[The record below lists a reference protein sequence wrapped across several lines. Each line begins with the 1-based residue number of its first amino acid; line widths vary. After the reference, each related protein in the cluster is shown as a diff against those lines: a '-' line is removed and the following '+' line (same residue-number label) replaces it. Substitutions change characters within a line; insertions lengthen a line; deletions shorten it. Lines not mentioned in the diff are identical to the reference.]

1 MIHSLG
7 LESSTDCGTFN
18 KSGLARI
25 PTRTNKRNGKWLSA
39 THVAI
44 INRLPR
50 LLLVLNSKIDQVTG
64 CDDNHRRFRCLPLLV
79 VLPVRLLWHAYR
91 FCRLVHTDEAK
102 KSESH
107 LQRSPFPPPYPA
119 SSEIDRVL
127 LSLVQYHTI
136 AGISKVDLDFHTFT
150 NGKRHVAVFKRDSR
164 FFLRSIV
171 FKQLR
176 GTLVTIVNFIDRT
189 VFMVENEP
197 GVNVR
202 VIDLSERC
210 ILKIKNDW
218 LIFWVSCWM
227 RVVA

>member
-18 KSGLARI
+18 ESNLARI

-39 THVAI
+39 AHVAI

-50 LLLVLNSKIDQVTG
+50 LSHVFNSKINQVTG
-64 CDDNHRRFRCLPLLV
+64 CDDNHRRFRCLPLLAF
-79 VLPVRLLWHAYR
+79 LSARLLWHAYQ
-91 FCRLVHTDEAK
+91 FCRLVHTEEVK

-136 AGISKVDLDFHTFT
+136 AGISKIDLDFPTFT

-171 FKQLR
+171 FKGLR
-176 GTLVTIVNFIDRT
+176 GTVVTVVNFFDRT

-197 GVNVR
+197 GANVR
-202 VIDLSERC
+202 VIDLSEWC
-210 ILKIKNDW
+210 VLKSKNDW
-218 LIFWVSCWM
+218 LGFLLDESCG
-227 RVVA
+227 VA